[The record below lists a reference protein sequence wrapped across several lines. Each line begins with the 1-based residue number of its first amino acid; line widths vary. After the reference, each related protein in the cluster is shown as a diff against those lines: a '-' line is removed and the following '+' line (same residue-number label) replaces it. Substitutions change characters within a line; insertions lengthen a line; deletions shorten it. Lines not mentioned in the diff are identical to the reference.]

1 MSDFSI
7 GKTIGVVAVAAAS
20 AGVLMTTSASAES
33 SIGVLAQSCTSLSG
47 PAGGSLPLCKTWV
60 WDGNDYD
67 GRWWTN
73 GPSSLPS
80 YSYLQRREDGTII
93 SPSAYSGSYN
103 DRDTVY
109 FRVCDSRAGRC
120 NGWW

>member
-1 MSDFSI
+1 MKKLFAKI
-7 GKTIGVVAVAAAS
+7 GALAAAI
-20 AGVLMTTSASAES
+20 AGTTVLIASPASA
-33 SIGVLAQSCTSLSG
+33 AQSCTTLSG

-80 YSYLQRREDGTII
+80 YSYLQRREDGTIYN
-93 SPSAYSGSYN
+93 SAYSGNYY
-103 DRDTVY
+103 DRDAVH
-109 FRVCDSRAGRC
+109 FRICDSRTGGC
-120 NGWW
+120 NSWW

>member
-1 MSDFSI
+1 MLRSDI
-7 GKTIGVVAVAAAS
+7 RRTGAIAAVAVGATVLLASPAS
-20 AGVLMTTSASAES
+20 AAEES
-33 SIGVLAQSCTSLSG
+33 PAGILAQSCKTLSG

-80 YSYLQRREDGTII
+80 YSYLQRYEDGWVTN
-93 SPSAYSGSYN
+93 SAYSGSYS
-103 DRDTVY
+103 DRKKVH
-109 FRVCDSRAGRC
+109 FRICDSRAGRC
-120 NGWW
+120 TSWW